1 MRELPENHT
10 QLQSLV
16 NNLFWHKKRECCG
29 MRAEKIITEYS
40 TAYNSLYKRSPSQ
53 VEDLGNEWVLVNG
66 ARMSLTQLEQLTQ
79 QLNQEIKA
87 LQDKKNIVK
96 RLMRWFT
103 TA

>member
-1 MRELPENHT
+1 
-10 QLQSLV
+10 
-16 NNLFWHKKRECCG
+16 